1 MEDNNNDQPQSE
13 EKINETL
20 VKENIEQS
28 NDEKQSSEENV
39 QEPSEE
45 KPVVVQPVE
54 EKVEEQPVEEKVE
67 EQPVVEQPVEEQ
79 KVEEQQVE
87 EQQVEEQSVEE
98 QSVEEQPV
106 IEQPVIEQPVVEQPV
121 VEQPVVEQPVEEN
134 INLNNILTS
143 IVEESSSVETS
154 SKESSEDRLESKSE
168 ESIDEKLLNIKEPF
182 DEKSSKNSSF
192 TTVNLKGGEY
202 YPLNEK
208 VPELY
213 NSVKELL
220 NSDDFSSDFIKI
232 VPMLMLKV
240 NIYNFSLSGEE
251 KKNLVIDFLIT
262 MLEDS
267 ENDLYK
273 SIKLEDS
280 TRKLLTYVCPNMID
294 ICYNISKHG
303 LKKDFPNYDN
313 RVILDEE
320 KLLSHVIEN
329 VSDYNFENND
339 LSKKEFMVKFFGLLF
354 AMISFVEMANV
365 QNIDIK
371 LFVIKAGKDFLKEK
385 NFDDSE
391 FYNYFDMIVYVLFNV
406 LNGSLSIIQNSNI
419 KCNCNCFSFF
429 FSK

>member
-1 MEDNNNDQPQSE
+1 MENNNDQPQSE

-20 VKENIEQS
+20 VKENIEQPR
-28 NDEKQSSEENV
+28 DEEQSSEENV
-39 QEPSEE
+39 QESSEE
-45 KPVVVQPVE
+45 KPVV
-54 EKVEEQPVEEKVE
+54 EKSVEEQPVEE
-67 EQPVVEQPVEEQ
+67 QP
-79 KVEEQQVE
+79 VEEQQVE
-87 EQQVEEQSVEE
+87 EQPVKEKIEEQQVE
-98 QSVEEQPV
+98 
-106 IEQPVIEQPVVEQPV
+106 
-121 VEQPVVEQPVEEN
+121 EQPVEEN
-134 INLNNILTS
+134 INLNNSLTS

-182 DEKSSKNSSF
+182 DEKSLKNSSF
-192 TTVNLKGGEY
+192 TTVNLKSNENH
-202 YPLNEK
+202 PLNEK

-240 NIYNFSLSGEE
+240 NIYNFSLSGQE
-251 KKNLVIDFLIT
+251 KKDLVIDFLIT
-262 MLEDS
+262 ILEDS
-267 ENDLYK
+267 ENELYK
-273 SIKLEDS
+273 SINLENS
-280 TRKLLTYVCPNMID
+280 TRKLLAYVCPNMID

-320 KLLSHVIEN
+320 KLLSHVKEN
-329 VSDYNFENND
+329 VADYNFENNN

-371 LFVIKAGKDFLKEK
+371 LFIIKVGKDFLKEK

-406 LNGSLSIIQNSNI
+406 INGSLSVIQNSNI

>member
-1 MEDNNNDQPQSE
+1 MENNNDQPQSE

-45 KPVVVQPVE
+45 KPVV
-54 EKVEEQPVEEKVE
+54 EQPVEESVI
-67 EQPVVEQPVEEQ
+67 EQPVVEQPVEE
-79 KVEEQQVE
+79 
-87 EQQVEEQSVEE
+87 SV
-98 QSVEEQPV
+98 
-106 IEQPVIEQPVVEQPV
+106 IK
-121 VEQPVVEQPVEEN
+121 QPVVEQPVEEKVVEKPVEEKVEEQQVEKN
-134 INLNNILTS
+134 INLNNSLTS

-192 TTVNLKGGEY
+192 TTVNLKGGEN

-267 ENDLYK
+267 ENELYK
-273 SIKLEDS
+273 SIKLEES

-320 KLLSHVIEN
+320 KLLSHVKEN
-329 VSDYNFENND
+329 VADYNFENND

-354 AMISFVEMANV
+354 AIISFVEMANV

-385 NFDDSE
+385 NFNDSE
-391 FYNYFDMIVYVLFNV
+391 FYNYFDIIVYVLFNV
-406 LNGSLSIIQNSNI
+406 INGSLSIIQNSNI